1 MPQII
6 AAVLAAMQI
15 LSSNIFA
22 GFTVSRLQSGEYL
35 RMHVVAQDDT
45 AEMQRIKLC
54 VRDAVQ
60 DCFLLARDA
69 SLPTMQAQAE
79 AILPLLT
86 EAACACA
93 IEEGFTGDVTV
104 TLGMFAFDDREL
116 DGMAVPAGEYPA
128 LMILLGDAKGQN
140 WWGLLDP
147 ETSLR
152 FAGANTQDG
161 PIQWDWSLK
170 GLLRA
175 LFGLKNAASAT

>member
-6 AAVLAAMQI
+6 AAVLAAIQI
-15 LSSNIFA
+15 LSSNILA
-22 GFTVSRLQSGEYL
+22 GFAVTRMQSGEYL

-60 DCFLLARDA
+60 DCFLLSRDA
-69 SLPTMQAQAE
+69 SLPTMQSQAS
-79 AILPLLT
+79 AILPLLA
-86 EAACACA
+86 EAACARA
-93 IEEGFTGDVTV
+93 AEEGFTGDVTV
-104 TLGMFAFDDREL
+104 TLGTFSFNDREL

-152 FAGANTQDG
+152 FAGAKTQG
-161 PIQWDWSLK
+161 SPIQWDWSLK

-175 LFGLKNAASAT
+175 LLGPKNAASAT